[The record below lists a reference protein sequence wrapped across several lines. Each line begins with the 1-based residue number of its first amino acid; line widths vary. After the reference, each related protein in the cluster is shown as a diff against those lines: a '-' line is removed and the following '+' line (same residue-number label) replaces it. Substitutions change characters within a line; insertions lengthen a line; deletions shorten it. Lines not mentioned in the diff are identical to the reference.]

1 MTFLKESERKFSMKK
16 LCSTMLAVLLMALVV
31 QAASAQPAKKVSW
44 KKVKVLV
51 YTKNGKGYVHK
62 NIPSAVKAI
71 QKLGSEKGFHV
82 DVSEDP
88 AVFTEENLK
97 QYRFLVFPST
107 NNDVF
112 DTDSQRVIFRRYI
125 EAGGG
130 FVGLHSVTGTER
142 NWTWF
147 KMMVGGSFA
156 WHAKFQPFSIKVIDK
171 DHPSMEGVPAV
182 WTKED
187 ECYFTQEM
195 YPGINVLMAHD
206 ISSVKGNEADTEKI
220 KTLSVQFPHY
230 YPAVWTQDFDG
241 GTIWV
246 TTLGHQDQDYEDPVY
261 LNHIFQ
267 GMTYVAGKV
276 GKIDFSRSY
285 ATSRDVP
292 LP

>member
-1 MTFLKESERKFSMKK
+1 MKS
-16 LCSTMLAVLLMALVV
+16 LLNTLFISVLLFAVV
-31 QAASAQPAKKVSW
+31 SGSTAQHAKKVSW

-51 YTKNGKGYVHK
+51 YTKNGKGFVHD

-71 QKLGSEKGFHV
+71 QTLGNEKGFHV
-82 DVSEDP
+82 DVSDDP

-97 QYRFLVFPST
+97 QYTFLLFPST

-112 DTDSQRVIFRRYI
+112 DTNEQRVAFRRYI

-142 NWTWF
+142 NWKWF

-156 WHAKFQPFSIKVIDK
+156 WHAKFQPFTIKTIDR
-171 DHPSMEGVPAV
+171 DHPSVQGVPNV

-187 ECYFTQEM
+187 ECYFTKEM
-195 YPGINVLMAHD
+195 YPGIQVVMAHD
-206 ISSVKGNEADTEKI
+206 LSTVKGDEQHQEKV
-220 KTLSVQFPHY
+220 KTLSQQFPDY
-230 YPAVWTQDFDG
+230 YPAVWHQDFDG

-246 TTLGHQDQDYEDPVY
+246 TTLGHHKKDYEDPVY

-267 GMTYVAGKV
+267 GMTFVASQV
-276 GKIDFSRSY
+276 GKIDFSKSY
-285 ATSRDVP
+285 ATSRDMP

>member
-1 MTFLKESERKFSMKK
+1 MKT
-16 LCSTMLAVLLMALVV
+16 LHALTIAVLLAAIII
-31 QAASAQPAKKVSW
+31 QASDAQSPKKVAW
-44 KKVKVLV
+44 NEVRVLV

-71 QKLGSEKGFHV
+71 RKLGAGNGFHV

-88 AVFTEENLK
+88 SVFTEENLE
-97 QYRFLVFPST
+97 QYTFLLFPST

-112 DTDSQRVIFRRYI
+112 DTNAQRLAFRRYI

-156 WHAKFQPFSIKVIDK
+156 WHPKFQPFTIKAIDR
-171 DHPSMEGVPAV
+171 DHPSLKGVPPA

-187 ECYFTQEM
+187 ECYFTKEM
-195 YPGINVLMAHD
+195 YPGIHVLMAHD
-206 ISSVKGNEADTEKI
+206 MSTVKGSEEEMEKI
-220 KTLSVQFPHY
+220 RALTVQFPYY

-241 GTIWV
+241 GVVWI
-246 TTLGHQDQDYEDPVY
+246 TTLGHADKDYEDPVY

-267 GMTYVAGKV
+267 GMTYVAGRVEKP
-276 GKIDFSRSY
+276 DFSKAY
-285 ATSRDVP
+285 AADRDTP